1 MNLLKYVHL
10 QWAGNPALS
19 GLLPVERVFTGQSDG
34 PSPPYAAISKL
45 GQRPCTRHGDGSSL
59 ERAALRVEIFSADY
73 ETGRAIL
80 DAVQRA
86 FDGAAFDADE
96 NAKILDVRRT
106 DETEKQLNLDHWRF
120 AADYECLAYLPNGA

>member
-10 QWAGNPALS
+10 QWADNPALN

-34 PSPPYAAISKL
+34 AAPPYAAISKL
-45 GQRPCTRHGDGSSL
+45 SQRPYTRHGDGSSL
-59 ERAALRVEIFSADY
+59 ERAALRVEIFTADY

-86 FDGAAFDADE
+86 FAGAAFDADE
-96 NAKILDVRRT
+96 IAKILDVRRT
-106 DETEKQLNLDHWRF
+106 DEAEKQLNLGLWRF
-120 AADYECLAYLPNGA
+120 AAEYECLAYLPDGA